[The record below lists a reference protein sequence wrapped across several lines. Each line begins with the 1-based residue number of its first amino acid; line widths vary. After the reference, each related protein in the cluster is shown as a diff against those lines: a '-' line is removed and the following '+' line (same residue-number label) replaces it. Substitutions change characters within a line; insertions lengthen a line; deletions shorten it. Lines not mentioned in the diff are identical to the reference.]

1 MSRRLLPLLCCLCL
15 AVPARAE
22 TLNVGG
28 TDIAYTVPEGYVIGD
43 GPRYAELI
51 EFASRAQPPD
61 IRILSIYATEKTT
74 RRSWPGP
81 ERWTIFLSYPSTVSW
96 KNKT

>member
-22 TLNVGG
+22 TLNVRG

-61 IRILSIYATEKTT
+61 IRILSIYATEKDNAAFLAGTGDRKST
-74 RRSWPGP
+74 RLNS
-81 ERWTIFLSYPSTVSW
+81 SH
-96 KNKT
+96 